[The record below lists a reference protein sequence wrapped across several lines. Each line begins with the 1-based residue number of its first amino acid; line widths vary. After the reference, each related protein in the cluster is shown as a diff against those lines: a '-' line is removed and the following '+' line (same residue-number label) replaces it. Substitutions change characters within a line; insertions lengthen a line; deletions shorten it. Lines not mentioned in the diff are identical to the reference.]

1 MSPFKKSTVKGSNSK
16 GKELVIDLSSFSPK
30 SKKTQSST
38 GVFYDTWLRSY
49 TAYQAYLSYFK
60 NAPMVIERIV
70 EQATLRDTNI
80 PKWFT
85 SKDWNYL
92 LTNLED
98 PYEEHVEEFYA
109 NAIFDGEELRCWVR
123 WKEFTITPSHFAL
136 ILNINR
142 PMFVKP
148 PVYDDMD
155 PDPKIFYD
163 VFGENLD
170 VSSNGKSI
178 GLSSLSPEL
187 RLLTTVMFHNLYALS
202 RTENMNLVRALF
214 LHDLITDEEIDVCS
228 HIFQIL
234 VKIAERMASRNCP
247 PFCCLITKKLKL
259 RGVPTLEDEYPQPKQ
274 RPINITTQ
282 CYNRPNPIECQARE

>member
-1 MSPFKKSTVKGSNSK
+1 MSPFKKSTVKGSSSK
-16 GKELVIDLSSFSPK
+16 GKEPVIDLSSFSPK

-38 GVFYDTWLRSY
+38 GVFDDTWLRSY

-60 NAPMVIERIV
+60 NAPMVIEWIV
-70 EQATLRDTNI
+70 EQATLLDMNI

-123 WKEFTITPSHFAL
+123 WKEFTITPSHLAL

-155 PDPKIFYD
+155 PDPKIFCD
-163 VFGENLD
+163 VFRENLD

-187 RLLTTVMFHNLYALS
+187 KLLTTIMFH
-202 RTENMNLVRALF
+202 
-214 LHDLITDEEIDVCS
+214 S
-228 HIFQIL
+228 H
-234 VKIAERMASRNCP
+234 
-247 PFCCLITKKLKL
+247 
-259 RGVPTLEDEYPQPKQ
+259 
-274 RPINITTQ
+274 
-282 CYNRPNPIECQARE
+282 